1 MDDWKFHV
9 FDLVKSIK
17 SILGAR
23 YTEMFLNMCQ
33 VRVTDHIP
41 ALVAGGGGVASRETS
56 AYFCVWESLL
66 IDDWLIDHV
75 LTISTP

>member
-1 MDDWKFHV
+1 MDDWKCHV

-41 ALVAGGGGVASRETS
+41 ALVAGGGGGGG
-56 AYFCVWESLL
+56 
-66 IDDWLIDHV
+66 
-75 LTISTP
+75 